1 MKYLIDFY
9 QGSNKV
15 FSQEVIT
22 DNILKLTQYVRNTR
36 AFLETKHRTIYINYE
51 IKKVLI

>member
-1 MKYLIDFY
+1 MKYLISFY

-22 DNILKLTQYVRNTR
+22 DNIFKLTQYVRNTR
-36 AFLETKHRTIYINYE
+36 AFLETKHKTLYINYE
-51 IKKVLI
+51 IQQV